1 MVPFGTDET
10 IRRIVSAYSD
20 MLLRLACT
28 RLGSA
33 ADAED
38 AVQEAF
44 LRLLTARPVFRDQEH
59 EKENTNSISL
69 RYNLSD

>member
-10 IRRIVSAYSD
+10 ISRVVETYSP
-20 MLLRLACT
+20 MLLRLAAA
-28 RLGSA
+28 RLQSA

-44 LRLLTARPVFRDQEH
+44 LRLLTAAPPFTAPATSAGRPSAGTFP
-59 EKENTNSISL
+59 
-69 RYNLSD
+69 